1 MIVVGL
7 DPGQTGAGAKIDDL
21 SGPSV
26 APFPTIE
33 GALAWGFLKGYIK
46 GAVILGAHFFL
57 EQVAAMP
64 GQGVSSM
71 FKFGRNFG
79 MIEGMLIAFEAT
91 YELVRPQVWQKE
103 MHAGIEKSID
113 PKGRSLIAAQRLF
126 PNVNLIPDRCR
137 VPHSGSVDALLI
149 AEYGRRKILG
159 RLTK

>member
-1 MIVVGL
+1 MTVIGI
-7 DPGQTGAGAKIDDL
+7 DPGQTGAFAQIAADGRR
-21 SGPSV
+21 SV
-26 APFPTIE
+26 APFPASD
-33 GALAWGFLKGYIK
+33 GALHWGFLKGYICGGK
-46 GAVILGAHFFL
+46 ALGVHFFL

-79 MIEGMLIAFEAT
+79 TIEGMLIAVEAT

-113 PKGRSLIAAQRLF
+113 AKGRSLIAAQRLF
-126 PNVNLIPDRCR
+126 PEVDLIPARCR

-149 AEYGRRKILG
+149 AEYGRRKIAG